1 MPDLSILVQL
11 AEYYDVEIRELL
23 DGERSQTM
31 NKEMKETLDK
41 VAVYEEWVKQK
52 ALKAGNLAFA
62 SMFVI
67 SVLAIII
74 QMLLTVDI
82 RLVLGETA
90 TALVGGILYASIMVY
105 NGIWDKCLP
114 KSATIW
120 RDFFTSVICAGIF
133 TVIYGICLFRMGA
146 TETQVTRLAVGFLIG
161 ITIVAFIVL
170 RLLAFINRKRNQNSS
185 NVQEKKETSISK
197 AEWTKIYNAQN
208 IVETE
213 QLVEML
219 KQNGI
224 AAFSQ
229 EAGANVAMHGAPG
242 FGIYGVDIFVKT
254 DDAEKAVQLIKEI
267 NNQERTVFAQLFR
280 HSRHHL
286 WRRQHA
292 NLHGIRT
299 DIFIDCVHLRADN
312 LRRNILLFQHMH
324 GVFRHDGYDHAHR
337 VHAVC
342 GYRLDIRLNT
352 RAAGAIRPGDGQYAL
367 HCTHHSESSE
377 TVRFCTSTGS
387 SAWIVNVGFVSS
399 STCAMTVF
407 ATPFK

>member
-1 MPDLSILVQL
+1 MDTKKIGAFLKQCRKEKNLTQEQLAEKFGVSARTVSRWETGINMPDLSILVQL
-11 AEYYDVEIRELL
+11 AEYYDVEMRELL

-67 SVLAIII
+67 GVLAIII

-120 RDFFTSVICAGIF
+120 RDFLTSVICAGIF
-133 TVIYGICLFRMGA
+133 TVIYGTCLFRMGA
-146 TETQVTRLAVGFLIG
+146 TETQITRLALGFLIG
-161 ITIVAFIVL
+161 ITIVAFIIL

-267 NNQERTVFAQLFR
+267 NNQE
-280 HSRHHL
+280 
-286 WRRQHA
+286 
-292 NLHGIRT
+292 NEE
-299 DIFIDCVHLRADN
+299 IF
-312 LRRNILLFQHMH
+312 
-324 GVFRHDGYDHAHR
+324 
-337 VHAVC
+337 
-342 GYRLDIRLNT
+342 
-352 RAAGAIRPGDGQYAL
+352 
-367 HCTHHSESSE
+367 
-377 TVRFCTSTGS
+377 
-387 SAWIVNVGFVSS
+387 
-399 STCAMTVF
+399 
-407 ATPFK
+407 

>member
-1 MPDLSILVQL
+1 MDTKKIGAFLKQCRKEKNLTQEQLAEKFEVSARTVSRWETGINMPDLSILVQL

-62 SMFVI
+62 SMLVI

-120 RDFFTSVICAGIF
+120 RDFFTSVIFAGIF
-133 TVIYGICLFRMGA
+133 TVIYGVCLFRMGA

-267 NNQERTVFAQLFR
+267 NNQE
-280 HSRHHL
+280 
-286 WRRQHA
+286 
-292 NLHGIRT
+292 
-299 DIFIDCVHLRADN
+299 
-312 LRRNILLFQHMH
+312 
-324 GVFRHDGYDHAHR
+324 
-337 VHAVC
+337 
-342 GYRLDIRLNT
+342 
-352 RAAGAIRPGDGQYAL
+352 
-367 HCTHHSESSE
+367 
-377 TVRFCTSTGS
+377 
-387 SAWIVNVGFVSS
+387 
-399 STCAMTVF
+399 
-407 ATPFK
+407 

>member
-1 MPDLSILVQL
+1 MDTKKIGAFLKQCRKEKNLTQEQLAEKFGVSARTVSRWETGINMPDLSILVQL
-11 AEYYDVEIRELL
+11 AEYYDVEMRELL

-67 SVLAIII
+67 GVLAIII

-90 TALVGGILYASIMVY
+90 TALVGGILYASIVVY

-120 RDFFTSVICAGIF
+120 RDFLTSVICAGIF
-133 TVIYGICLFRMGA
+133 TVIYGTCLFRMGA
-146 TETQVTRLAVGFLIG
+146 TETQITRLALGFLIG
-161 ITIVAFIVL
+161 ITIVSFIIL
-170 RLLAFINRKRNQNSS
+170 RTLAFINRKRNQNSS

-242 FGIYGVDIFVKT
+242 FGIYGVNIFVKT

-267 NNQERTVFAQLFR
+267 NNQE
-280 HSRHHL
+280 
-286 WRRQHA
+286 
-292 NLHGIRT
+292 
-299 DIFIDCVHLRADN
+299 
-312 LRRNILLFQHMH
+312 
-324 GVFRHDGYDHAHR
+324 
-337 VHAVC
+337 
-342 GYRLDIRLNT
+342 
-352 RAAGAIRPGDGQYAL
+352 
-367 HCTHHSESSE
+367 
-377 TVRFCTSTGS
+377 
-387 SAWIVNVGFVSS
+387 
-399 STCAMTVF
+399 
-407 ATPFK
+407 

>member
-1 MPDLSILVQL
+1 MDTKKIGAFLKQCRKEKNLTQEQLAEKFGVSARTVSRWETGINMPDLSILVQL
-11 AEYYDVEIRELL
+11 AEYYDVEMRELL

-41 VAVYEEWVKQK
+41 VVVYEGWVKQK

-67 SVLAIII
+67 GVLAIII

-90 TALVGGILYASIMVY
+90 TALVGGTLYASIMVY
-105 NGIWDKCLP
+105 NGICDKCLP

-120 RDFFTSVICAGIF
+120 RDFLTSVICTGIF
-133 TVIYGICLFRMGA
+133 TVIYGICLFKMGA
-146 TETQVTRLAVGFLIG
+146 TETQITRLALGFLIG
-161 ITIVAFIVL
+161 IIIVAFIIL

-185 NVQEKKETSISK
+185 NVQEKKETSLSK

-267 NNQERTVFAQLFR
+267 NNQENEENF
-280 HSRHHL
+280 
-286 WRRQHA
+286 
-292 NLHGIRT
+292 
-299 DIFIDCVHLRADN
+299 
-312 LRRNILLFQHMH
+312 
-324 GVFRHDGYDHAHR
+324 
-337 VHAVC
+337 
-342 GYRLDIRLNT
+342 
-352 RAAGAIRPGDGQYAL
+352 
-367 HCTHHSESSE
+367 
-377 TVRFCTSTGS
+377 
-387 SAWIVNVGFVSS
+387 
-399 STCAMTVF
+399 
-407 ATPFK
+407 

>member
-1 MPDLSILVQL
+1 MDTKKIGAFLKQCRKEKNLTQEQLAEKFGVSARTVSRWETGINMPDLSILVQL

-120 RDFFTSVICAGIF
+120 RDFLTSVICAGIF
-133 TVIYGICLFRMGA
+133 TVIYGVCLFRMGA
-146 TETQVTRLAVGFLIG
+146 TETQITRLALGFLIG
-161 ITIVAFIVL
+161 ITIVAFI
-170 RLLAFINRKRNQNSS
+170 NRKRNQNSL
-185 NVQEKKETSISK
+185 NVQEKKETSLSK
-197 AEWTKIYNAQN
+197 VEWTKIYNAQN

-224 AAFSQ
+224 VAFSQ

-267 NNQERTVFAQLFR
+267 NNQENEENF
-280 HSRHHL
+280 
-286 WRRQHA
+286 
-292 NLHGIRT
+292 
-299 DIFIDCVHLRADN
+299 
-312 LRRNILLFQHMH
+312 
-324 GVFRHDGYDHAHR
+324 
-337 VHAVC
+337 
-342 GYRLDIRLNT
+342 
-352 RAAGAIRPGDGQYAL
+352 
-367 HCTHHSESSE
+367 
-377 TVRFCTSTGS
+377 
-387 SAWIVNVGFVSS
+387 
-399 STCAMTVF
+399 
-407 ATPFK
+407 

>member
-1 MPDLSILVQL
+1 MDTKKIGAFLKQCRKEKNLTQEQLAEKFEVSARTVSRWETGINMPDLSILVQL

-146 TETQVTRLAVGFLIG
+146 TETQITRLAFEFWIG
-161 ITIVAFIVL
+161 ITIVAFIIL
-170 RLLAFINRKRNQNSS
+170 RILTFINRKKKQNPT
-185 NVQEKKETSISK
+185 NTQNIKEISPLSK
-197 AEWTKIYNAQN
+197 MEYIKIYNAQN
-208 IVETE
+208 IIETE
-213 QLVEML
+213 QLMEML
-219 KQNGI
+219 RQNGI
-224 AAFSQ
+224 MAFSQ
-229 EAGANVAMHGAPG
+229 EASANVAMHGAPG
-242 FGIYGVDIFVKT
+242 FGIYGMDIFVKT
-254 DDAEKAVQLIKEI
+254 DDAENAVELIKEI
-267 NNQERTVFAQLFR
+267 RNQEKQ
-280 HSRHHL
+280 
-286 WRRQHA
+286 
-292 NLHGIRT
+292 
-299 DIFIDCVHLRADN
+299 
-312 LRRNILLFQHMH
+312 
-324 GVFRHDGYDHAHR
+324 
-337 VHAVC
+337 
-342 GYRLDIRLNT
+342 
-352 RAAGAIRPGDGQYAL
+352 
-367 HCTHHSESSE
+367 
-377 TVRFCTSTGS
+377 
-387 SAWIVNVGFVSS
+387 
-399 STCAMTVF
+399 
-407 ATPFK
+407 

>member
-1 MPDLSILVQL
+1 MDTKKIGAFLKQCRKEKNLTQEQLAEKFEVSARTVSRWETGINMPDLSILVQL
-11 AEYYDVEIRELL
+11 AEYYDVEMRELL

-41 VAVYEEWVKQK
+41 VVVYEGWVKQK

-67 SVLAIII
+67 SVLASII

-120 RDFFTSVICAGIF
+120 RDFFTSVIFAGIF
-133 TVIYGICLFRMGA
+133 TVIYGVCLFRMGA
-146 TETQVTRLAVGFLIG
+146 TETQITRLALGFLIG
-161 ITIVAFIVL
+161 IIIVAFIIL
-170 RLLAFINRKRNQNSS
+170 RLLAFINRKRNQNSL
-185 NVQEKKETSISK
+185 NVQEKKETSLSK
-197 AEWTKIYNAQN
+197 VEWTKIYNAQN

-229 EAGANVAMHGAPG
+229 EAGENVAMHGAPG

-254 DDAEKAVQLIKEI
+254 DDAEKTVQLIKEI
-267 NNQERTVFAQLFR
+267 NNQENEENF
-280 HSRHHL
+280 
-286 WRRQHA
+286 
-292 NLHGIRT
+292 
-299 DIFIDCVHLRADN
+299 
-312 LRRNILLFQHMH
+312 
-324 GVFRHDGYDHAHR
+324 
-337 VHAVC
+337 
-342 GYRLDIRLNT
+342 
-352 RAAGAIRPGDGQYAL
+352 
-367 HCTHHSESSE
+367 
-377 TVRFCTSTGS
+377 
-387 SAWIVNVGFVSS
+387 
-399 STCAMTVF
+399 
-407 ATPFK
+407 

>member
-1 MPDLSILVQL
+1 MDTKKIGAFLKQCRKEKNLTQEQLVEKFEVSARTVSRWETGINMPDLSILVQL
-11 AEYYDVEIRELL
+11 AEYYDVEMRELL

-41 VAVYEEWVKQK
+41 VVVYEGWVKQK

-67 SVLAIII
+67 SVLATII

-120 RDFFTSVICAGIF
+120 RDFLTSVICTGIF

-146 TETQVTRLAVGFLIG
+146 TETQVTQLALGFLIG

-185 NVQEKKETSISK
+185 NIQEKKETSISK

-267 NNQERTVFAQLFR
+267 NNQE
-280 HSRHHL
+280 
-286 WRRQHA
+286 
-292 NLHGIRT
+292 
-299 DIFIDCVHLRADN
+299 
-312 LRRNILLFQHMH
+312 
-324 GVFRHDGYDHAHR
+324 
-337 VHAVC
+337 
-342 GYRLDIRLNT
+342 
-352 RAAGAIRPGDGQYAL
+352 
-367 HCTHHSESSE
+367 
-377 TVRFCTSTGS
+377 
-387 SAWIVNVGFVSS
+387 
-399 STCAMTVF
+399 
-407 ATPFK
+407 

>member
-1 MPDLSILVQL
+1 MDTKKIGAFLKQCRKEKKLTQEQLAEKFGVSARTVSRWETGINMPDLSILVQL
-11 AEYYDVEIRELL
+11 AEYYDVEMRELL

-120 RDFFTSVICAGIF
+120 RDFLTSVICAGIF

-146 TETQVTRLAVGFLIG
+146 TETQVTRLALGFLIG
-161 ITIVAFIVL
+161 IIIVAFIIL

-185 NVQEKKETSISK
+185 NVQEKKETSLSK
-197 AEWTKIYNAQN
+197 AEN

-267 NNQERTVFAQLFR
+267 NNQE
-280 HSRHHL
+280 
-286 WRRQHA
+286 
-292 NLHGIRT
+292 
-299 DIFIDCVHLRADN
+299 
-312 LRRNILLFQHMH
+312 
-324 GVFRHDGYDHAHR
+324 
-337 VHAVC
+337 
-342 GYRLDIRLNT
+342 
-352 RAAGAIRPGDGQYAL
+352 
-367 HCTHHSESSE
+367 
-377 TVRFCTSTGS
+377 
-387 SAWIVNVGFVSS
+387 
-399 STCAMTVF
+399 
-407 ATPFK
+407 

>member
-1 MPDLSILVQL
+1 MDTKKIGAFLKQCRKEKNLTQEQLAEKFGVSARTVSRWETGINMPDLSVLVQL
-11 AEYYDVEIRELL
+11 AEYYDVEMRELL

-62 SMFVI
+62 SMLVI

-120 RDFFTSVICAGIF
+120 RDFFTSVIFAGIF
-133 TVIYGICLFRMGA
+133 TVIYGVCLFRMGA
-146 TETQVTRLAVGFLIG
+146 TETQITRLALGFLIG
-161 ITIVAFIVL
+161 IIIVAFIIL
-170 RLLAFINRKRNQNSS
+170 RLLAFINRKRNQNLS
-185 NVQEKKETSISK
+185 NVQEKKETSLSK
-197 AEWTKIYNAQN
+197 VEWIKIYNAQN

-267 NNQERTVFAQLFR
+267 NNQENEENF
-280 HSRHHL
+280 
-286 WRRQHA
+286 
-292 NLHGIRT
+292 
-299 DIFIDCVHLRADN
+299 
-312 LRRNILLFQHMH
+312 
-324 GVFRHDGYDHAHR
+324 
-337 VHAVC
+337 
-342 GYRLDIRLNT
+342 
-352 RAAGAIRPGDGQYAL
+352 
-367 HCTHHSESSE
+367 
-377 TVRFCTSTGS
+377 
-387 SAWIVNVGFVSS
+387 
-399 STCAMTVF
+399 
-407 ATPFK
+407 

>member
-1 MPDLSILVQL
+1 MDTKKIGAFLKQCRKEKNLTQEQLAEKFGVSARTVSRWETGINMPDLSILVQL
-11 AEYYDVEIRELL
+11 AEYYDVEMRELL

-41 VAVYEEWVKQK
+41 VAVYEGWVKQK

-62 SMFVI
+62 SMFMIGVA
-67 SVLAIII
+67 AIII

-82 RLVLGETA
+82 RFVLGETISV
-90 TALVGGILYASIMVY
+90 LVGGILYAAIMVY

-146 TETQVTRLAVGFLIG
+146 TETQVTRLALGFLIG
-161 ITIVAFIVL
+161 IIIVAFIIL

-185 NVQEKKETSISK
+185 NIQEKKETSISK

-213 QLVEML
+213 QIMEML

-224 AAFSQ
+224 VAFSQ

-242 FGIYGVDIFVKT
+242 FGIYGVDIFVKI
-254 DDAEKAVQLIKEI
+254 DDAEKTVQLIKEI
-267 NNQERTVFAQLFR
+267 NNQE
-280 HSRHHL
+280 
-286 WRRQHA
+286 
-292 NLHGIRT
+292 
-299 DIFIDCVHLRADN
+299 
-312 LRRNILLFQHMH
+312 
-324 GVFRHDGYDHAHR
+324 
-337 VHAVC
+337 
-342 GYRLDIRLNT
+342 
-352 RAAGAIRPGDGQYAL
+352 
-367 HCTHHSESSE
+367 
-377 TVRFCTSTGS
+377 
-387 SAWIVNVGFVSS
+387 
-399 STCAMTVF
+399 
-407 ATPFK
+407 

>member
-1 MPDLSILVQL
+1 MDTKKIGAFLKQCRKEKNLTQEQLAEKFGVSARTVSRWETGINMPDLSILVQL

-62 SMFVI
+62 SMLVI

-161 ITIVAFIVL
+161 ITIVAFIIL
-170 RLLAFINRKRNQNSS
+170 RLLAFINRKRNQNLS
-185 NVQEKKETSISK
+185 NVQEKKEISLSQV
-197 AEWTKIYNAQN
+197 EWTKIYNAQN

-267 NNQERTVFAQLFR
+267 NNQE
-280 HSRHHL
+280 
-286 WRRQHA
+286 
-292 NLHGIRT
+292 
-299 DIFIDCVHLRADN
+299 
-312 LRRNILLFQHMH
+312 
-324 GVFRHDGYDHAHR
+324 
-337 VHAVC
+337 
-342 GYRLDIRLNT
+342 
-352 RAAGAIRPGDGQYAL
+352 
-367 HCTHHSESSE
+367 
-377 TVRFCTSTGS
+377 
-387 SAWIVNVGFVSS
+387 
-399 STCAMTVF
+399 
-407 ATPFK
+407 

>member
-1 MPDLSILVQL
+1 MDTKKIGAFLKQCRKEKNLTQEQLAEKFGVSARTVSRWETGINMPDLSILVQL
-11 AEYYDVEIRELL
+11 AEYYDVEMRELL

-90 TALVGGILYASIMVY
+90 TALVGGTLYASIMVY

-120 RDFFTSVICAGIF
+120 RDFLTSVICAGIF
-133 TVIYGICLFRMGA
+133 TVIYGVCLFRMGA
-146 TETQVTRLAVGFLIG
+146 TETQVTRLALGFLIG
-161 ITIVAFIVL
+161 ITIV
-170 RLLAFINRKRNQNSS
+170 AFINRKRNQNSS
-185 NVQEKKETSISK
+185 NVQEKKETSLSK

-267 NNQERTVFAQLFR
+267 NNQENEENF
-280 HSRHHL
+280 
-286 WRRQHA
+286 
-292 NLHGIRT
+292 
-299 DIFIDCVHLRADN
+299 
-312 LRRNILLFQHMH
+312 
-324 GVFRHDGYDHAHR
+324 
-337 VHAVC
+337 
-342 GYRLDIRLNT
+342 
-352 RAAGAIRPGDGQYAL
+352 
-367 HCTHHSESSE
+367 
-377 TVRFCTSTGS
+377 
-387 SAWIVNVGFVSS
+387 
-399 STCAMTVF
+399 
-407 ATPFK
+407 

>member
-1 MPDLSILVQL
+1 MDTKKIGAFLKQCRKEKNLTQEQLAEKFEVSARTVSRWETGINMPDLSILVQL
-11 AEYYDVEIRELL
+11 AEYYDVEMRELL

-114 KSATIW
+114 KSAT
-120 RDFFTSVICAGIF
+120 
-133 TVIYGICLFRMGA
+133 

-267 NNQERTVFAQLFR
+267 NNQE
-280 HSRHHL
+280 
-286 WRRQHA
+286 
-292 NLHGIRT
+292 
-299 DIFIDCVHLRADN
+299 
-312 LRRNILLFQHMH
+312 
-324 GVFRHDGYDHAHR
+324 
-337 VHAVC
+337 
-342 GYRLDIRLNT
+342 
-352 RAAGAIRPGDGQYAL
+352 
-367 HCTHHSESSE
+367 
-377 TVRFCTSTGS
+377 
-387 SAWIVNVGFVSS
+387 
-399 STCAMTVF
+399 
-407 ATPFK
+407 

>member
-1 MPDLSILVQL
+1 MDTKKIGAFLKQCRKEKNLTQEQLAEKFGVSARTVSRWETGINMPDLSILVQL
-11 AEYYDVEIRELL
+11 AEYYDVEMRELL

-120 RDFFTSVICAGIF
+120 RDFLTSVICAGIF
-133 TVIYGICLFRMGA
+133 TVIYGVCLFRMGA
-146 TETQVTRLAVGFLIG
+146 TETQITRLALGFLIG
-161 ITIVAFIVL
+161 ITIVAFI
-170 RLLAFINRKRNQNSS
+170 NRKRNQNLS
-185 NVQEKKETSISK
+185 NVQEKKEISLSQV
-197 AEWTKIYNAQN
+197 EWTKIYNAQN

-267 NNQERTVFAQLFR
+267 NNQE
-280 HSRHHL
+280 
-286 WRRQHA
+286 
-292 NLHGIRT
+292 
-299 DIFIDCVHLRADN
+299 
-312 LRRNILLFQHMH
+312 
-324 GVFRHDGYDHAHR
+324 
-337 VHAVC
+337 
-342 GYRLDIRLNT
+342 
-352 RAAGAIRPGDGQYAL
+352 
-367 HCTHHSESSE
+367 
-377 TVRFCTSTGS
+377 
-387 SAWIVNVGFVSS
+387 
-399 STCAMTVF
+399 
-407 ATPFK
+407 

>member
-1 MPDLSILVQL
+1 MDTKKIGAFLKQCRKEKNLTQEQLAEKFEVSARTVSRWETGINMPDLSILVQL

-161 ITIVAFIVL
+161 ITIVAFI
-170 RLLAFINRKRNQNSS
+170 NRKRNQNSS
-185 NVQEKKETSISK
+185 NVQEKKETSLSK

-224 AAFSQ
+224 VAFSQ

-267 NNQERTVFAQLFR
+267 NNQE
-280 HSRHHL
+280 
-286 WRRQHA
+286 
-292 NLHGIRT
+292 
-299 DIFIDCVHLRADN
+299 
-312 LRRNILLFQHMH
+312 
-324 GVFRHDGYDHAHR
+324 
-337 VHAVC
+337 
-342 GYRLDIRLNT
+342 
-352 RAAGAIRPGDGQYAL
+352 
-367 HCTHHSESSE
+367 
-377 TVRFCTSTGS
+377 
-387 SAWIVNVGFVSS
+387 
-399 STCAMTVF
+399 
-407 ATPFK
+407 

>member
-1 MPDLSILVQL
+1 MDTKKIGAFLKQCRKEKNLTQEQLAEKFEVSARTVSRWETGINMPDLSILVQL

-62 SMFVI
+62 SMLVI

-170 RLLAFINRKRNQNSS
+170 RLLAFINRKRNQNLS
-185 NVQEKKETSISK
+185 NVQEKKEISLSK
-197 AEWTKIYNAQN
+197 VEWTKIYNAQN

-229 EAGANVAMHGAPG
+229 EAGANVAMH
-242 FGIYGVDIFVKT
+242 
-254 DDAEKAVQLIKEI
+254 EI
-267 NNQERTVFAQLFR
+267 GRASCRERV
-280 HSRHHL
+280 
-286 WRRQHA
+286 
-292 NLHGIRT
+292 
-299 DIFIDCVHLRADN
+299 LR
-312 LRRNILLFQHMH
+312 L
-324 GVFRHDGYDHAHR
+324 V
-337 VHAVC
+337 
-342 GYRLDIRLNT
+342 
-352 RAAGAIRPGDGQYAL
+352 
-367 HCTHHSESSE
+367 
-377 TVRFCTSTGS
+377 
-387 SAWIVNVGFVSS
+387 
-399 STCAMTVF
+399 
-407 ATPFK
+407 

>member
-11 AEYYDVEIRELL
+11 AEYYDVEMRELL

-90 TALVGGILYASIMVY
+90 TALVGGTLYASIMVY

-120 RDFFTSVICAGIF
+120 RDFLTSVICAGIF
-133 TVIYGICLFRMGA
+133 TVIYGICLFKMGA
-146 TETQVTRLAVGFLIG
+146 TETQVTRLALGFLIG

-185 NVQEKKETSISK
+185 NVQEKKETSLSK

-224 AAFSQ
+224 VAFSQ
-229 EAGANVAMHGAPG
+229 ESGANVAMHGGPKG
-242 FGIYGVDIFVKT
+242 LFTEILQNIISQTSCCFTISFHDLKPSYIPLTNKKFILFIHIGKIFVIQK
-254 DDAEKAVQLIKEI
+254 
-267 NNQERTVFAQLFR
+267 
-280 HSRHHL
+280 HSVDH
-286 WRRQHA
+286 
-292 NLHGIRT
+292 
-299 DIFIDCVHLRADN
+299 
-312 LRRNILLFQHMH
+312 NIL
-324 GVFRHDGYDHAHR
+324 
-337 VHAVC
+337 C
-342 GYRLDIRLNT
+342 GK
-352 RAAGAIRPGDGQYAL
+352 Q
-367 HCTHHSESSE
+367 
-377 TVRFCTSTGS
+377 
-387 SAWIVNVGFVSS
+387 
-399 STCAMTVF
+399 
-407 ATPFK
+407 